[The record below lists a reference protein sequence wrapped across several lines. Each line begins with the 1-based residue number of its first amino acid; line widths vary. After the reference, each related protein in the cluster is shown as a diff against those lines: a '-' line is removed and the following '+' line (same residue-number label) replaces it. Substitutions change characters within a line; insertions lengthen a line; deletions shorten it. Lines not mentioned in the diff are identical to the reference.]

1 MNKSKE
7 KFKNY
12 LEKSENG
19 KLTYQNLWDTAKGV
33 LRGKLIVIQAYFKIQ
48 EKSQIND
55 PTLQLRNLKKNK
67 LSPKSAEGMK

>member
-12 LEKSENG
+12 LETSENG
-19 KLTYQNLWDTAKGV
+19 KLTYQNLWDTAKGA

>member
-12 LEKSENG
+12 LERSENG
-19 KLTYQNLWDTAKGV
+19 KLTCQSLWDTAKGV
-33 LRGKLIVIQAYFKIQ
+33 LRGKFIVIQAYFKIQ

>member
-12 LEKSENG
+12 LETSENG